1 MAASITELESRF
13 RIPGIAQVLPGQGS
27 WPKVQVTAPAA
38 SGEIYLHGAHVTSW
52 KPAGFD
58 EVLFMSP
65 NTMWQEGKAIRG
77 GIPICY
83 PWFGDKAGDPRAP
96 AHGFVRAR
104 TWQLDA
110 VEQHGD
116 AVSVTMSTESD
127 DGTRQWW
134 PADFRT
140 TYRVTFGAELV
151 LELTT
156 GNTGNA
162 PLRLEEALHTYYKV
176 GDATQARITGLEG
189 HWYIDKTDSFR
200 EKLQRVADLVLT
212 STTDRVYLNTQ
223 HTLEL
228 TDPVLQRKISVAK
241 QNSRTT
247 VVWNPWPEKARELK
261 DLGETQWKT
270 MLCLEASNVGD
281 FGVELKPGEQ
291 HTMMAR
297 TTVAKL

>member
-13 RIPGIAQVLPGQGS
+13 HIPGVAQVVRGQGG

-52 KPAGFD
+52 KPAGAD

-65 NTMWQEGKAIRG
+65 NTIWQEGKAIRG

-83 PWFGDKAGDPRAP
+83 PWFGDKAGDPHAP
-96 AHGFVRAR
+96 AHGFVRAK

-127 DGTRQWW
+127 DSTRQWW
-134 PADFRT
+134 LAGFRT
-140 TYRVTFGAELV
+140 TYRVTFGPKLV

-156 GNTGNA
+156 SNTGSP

-176 GDATQARITGLEG
+176 GDAAQARITGLEG

-200 EKLQRVADLVLT
+200 EKLQRAADLVLT
-212 STTDRVYLNTQ
+212 STTDRVYLNTE

-228 TDPVLQRKISVAK
+228 TDPVLRRKISVAK

-261 DLGETQWKT
+261 DLGEDQWKT
-270 MLCLEASNVGD
+270 MLCIEASNVGD
-281 FGVELKPGEQ
+281 FAVELKSGEQ
-291 HTMMAR
+291 HTLRAE
-297 TTVAKL
+297 TTVS